1 MIDVSM
7 MPNSYLTEREALGFH
22 LVNDR
27 SQVEARLLSS
37 IEELLGFHLSL
48 SKELLGFHLIRD
60 RSQAEARLLSLTKKL
75 LGFHLVSD
83 GAQAEARL
91 LFL

>member
-1 MIDVSM
+1 MTDVSM

-37 IEELLGFHLSL
+37 IEELLGFHLVSDH
-48 SKELLGFHLIRD
+48 G
-60 RSQAEARLLSLTKKL
+60 QAEAKLLSL
-75 LGFHLVSD
+75 S
-83 GAQAEARL
+83 
-91 LFL
+91 